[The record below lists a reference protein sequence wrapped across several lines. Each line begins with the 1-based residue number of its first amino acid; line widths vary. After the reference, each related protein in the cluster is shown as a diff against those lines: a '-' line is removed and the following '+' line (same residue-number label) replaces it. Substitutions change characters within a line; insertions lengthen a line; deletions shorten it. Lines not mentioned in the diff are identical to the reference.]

1 MAKYLD
7 TSHVSSELMDL
18 IKEAKEK
25 IILVTYSL
33 QVNKQIQERLKTKSK
48 IGTLSEI
55 SLIYGNTKLNQS
67 ELDWMSE
74 VDDLKVWQKM
84 NLHAKCYIN
93 ENKAIITSMN
103 LYNYSQTNNVEMGIL
118 ITKKDDAIAY
128 EKMMEDIND
137 LKINGKKLRS
147 WQDMTIVPV
156 VDSPIV
162 TKQIVSKEKTC
173 FSYRQ
178 QLMRELLEEYRK
190 EMSSEFKQK
199 SKSILSDKQ
208 IDELATRQHE
218 LTWGIVKSILK
229 NDKKLKQLGNGI
241 IAQMHNAQEFTIG
254 KIVATRY
261 EGDDLNYDQIQMI
274 DIEGGRSD
282 WYNTKG
288 ELPEEGQIVAVLL
301 NKKWFNDYCIL
312 EETDIQEAPQ
322 VHESSSN
329 REVDYKTTRELAG
342 FLNTS
347 SRKVNAALV
356 SAGLMIKNE
365 DGWLPTDRGY
375 KRGAVER
382 AGSYGTYV
390 VWPEEIISELDL

>member
-1 MAKYLD
+1 MARYLD

-25 IILVTYSL
+25 IILVTFSL

-55 SLIYGNTKLNQS
+55 SLIYGNTKLKQS

-74 VDDLKVWQKM
+74 IDDLKVWQKV

-103 LYNYSQTNNVEMGIL
+103 LYDYSQTTNTEMGIL
-118 ITKKDDAIAY
+118 ITKKDDGITY
-128 EKMMEDIND
+128 EKMMEDIHD
-137 LKINGKKLRS
+137 LKINGKRRRP
-147 WQDMTIVPV
+147 WEETTAVPV
-156 VDSPIV
+156 VDSPTV
-162 TKQIVSKEKTC
+162 TKQVSRKEKSC

-190 EMSSEFKQK
+190 EMSIEFRQN
-199 SKSILSDKQ
+199 SKNILSDKQ
-208 IDELATRQHE
+208 IDEIATRQHE
-218 LTWGIVKSILK
+218 LTWDIVKSILR

-241 IAQMHNAQEFTIG
+241 LVQMRNAREFTIG
-254 KIVATRY
+254 RILATRY
-261 EGDDLNYDQIQMI
+261 EGDDLNYDQIKMV
-274 DIEGGRSD
+274 DIEGGKSD
-282 WYNTKG
+282 WYNTKS

-301 NKKWFNDYCIL
+301 NKKWFNDYYIL
-312 EETDIQEAPQ
+312 EATDTQEIPQ
-322 VHESSSN
+322 VDESSSN
-329 REVDYKTTRELAG
+329 REVEYKKTRELAE

-356 SAGLMIKNE
+356 SAVLMEKNK

-382 AGSYGTYV
+382 VGSYGTYV
-390 VWPEEIISELDL
+390 VWPEEIIGELDL